1 MTEEFFPIVNDEGV
15 VIGRATRRECHS
27 GSMLLHPVVHLHI
40 FDSAGRILLQRRS
53 LTKDIQPGK
62 WDTAVGGHVDY
73 GEDIPS
79 ALRREVSEE
88 LGFVPDNPRPLVRY
102 QFQSDVEREMVNVFH
117 ITVADGF
124 EPHPDPGEIDEVRF
138 WTLDEVSAAMGKGIL
153 TPNFE
158 QELRRILPL
167 ISATAHDGQ

>member
-1 MTEEFFPIVNDEGV
+1 MTDEYFPIVNENGD

-40 FDSAGRILLQRRS
+40 FDTSGRILLQRRS
-53 LTKDIQPGK
+53 ESKDIQPGK

-73 GEDIPS
+73 GEDTAT

-88 LGFVPDNPRPLVRY
+88 LGFVPRNPRSLLRY
-102 QFQSDVEREMVNVFH
+102 VFQSDVEREMVNVFH
-117 ITVADGF
+117 ITVGNDF
-124 EPHPDPGEIDEVRF
+124 EPHPDPSEIDEVRF
-138 WTLDEVSAAMGKGIL
+138 WTLDEVTDAMGKGIL

-167 ISATAHDGQ
+167 ISEDL